1 MNLGSS
7 WRLPVDVDGD
17 DIVGANVVLDL
28 SIQSGGRGSWF
39 VLLILSEVIEA
50 SANKKFYFG
59 FVYWF
64 DSVYFIGINQG
75 KLKWLKELLKNRL
88 IVKTLQK

>member
-17 DIVGANVVLDL
+17 DVVGANVVLDL
-28 SIQSGGRGSWF
+28 PIQGGGRGRWF

-50 SANKKFYFG
+50 SADKKFYFG
-59 FVYWF
+59 FI
-64 DSVYFIGINQG
+64 DLI
-75 KLKWLKELLKNRL
+75 RL
-88 IVKTLQK
+88 TL